1 MKITFINEMA
11 DLCERLGADVD
22 GVARGIGLDG
32 RIGRKF
38 LHAGPGF
45 GGSCFPKDTLALMR
59 IAEEAGAPSR
69 LIQSVVSVNDARKDA
84 MAARVVAACGG
95 DVRGLSIA
103 VLGLAFKP
111 ETDDMREAPSLPLI
125 HGLVS
130 RGAKV
135 TAFDPE
141 AMAGAKPLLPNNVI
155 FATDAIQALTQADAL
170 VLVTEWN
177 EFRALA
183 PARLKELMRGKVV
196 VDLRNVFDPKALRD
210 AGFAYNGIGRAQR
223 DPAAPPT
230 VS

>member
-11 DLCERLGADVD
+11 DLCEKVGADVND
-22 GVARGIGLDG
+22 VARGIGLDG

-69 LIQSVVSVNDARKDA
+69 LIQSVVAVNDQRKDG
-84 MAARVVAACGG
+84 MAARVAAACGG
-95 DVRGLSIA
+95 DVKGLNIA

-125 HGLVS
+125 RGLVS
-130 RGAKV
+130 RGAKI
-135 TAFDPE
+135 TAFDPA
-141 AMAGAKPLLPNNVI
+141 AMEGAKPMLPAEVT
-155 FATDAIQALTQADAL
+155 FARDAPDAVKGADAL
-170 VLVTEWN
+170 VLITEWN

-183 PARLKELMRGKVV
+183 PDRLSALMRGRVV
-196 VDLRNVFDPKALRD
+196 VDLRNVFDPKAMRD
-210 AGFAYNGIGRAQR
+210 AGFAYHGIGRARQ
-223 DPAAPPT
+223 DQATASPQG
-230 VS
+230 